1 MGHPRERR
9 RREKTLG
16 ELEITETTAETTG
29 GGGRVREIG
38 ETGEGKEVG
47 RGKDGDAMEEILAAT
62 LTAVG
67 VERGTGIE
75 VQVETGSTRDE
86 VSILQPFLV

>member
-9 RREKTLG
+9 RREKTQG
-16 ELEITETTAETTG
+16 ELEITETTG

-86 VSILQPFLV
+86 VSILQPLLA